1 MCWLNMQPS
10 ADVWFRHYLRP
21 GTATDL
27 PICDR
32 FKSMAEKL
40 LEEHAI
46 TTWSTLRRRP
56 WCFHEEKNFG
66 NHKMCVIA
74 MGFR

>member
-1 MCWLNMQPS
+1 MCWLNMEPS
-10 ADVWFRHYLRP
+10 ADVWFRHYLWP
-21 GTATDL
+21 GTATDS

-46 TTWSTLRRRP
+46 TTVQWQ
-56 WCFHEEKNFG
+56 
-66 NHKMCVIA
+66 
-74 MGFR
+74 GFTMN